1 MAWWYVGISATAAL
15 VGGKVGADGAMASGK
30 AAYNAGQL
38 EYHQELE
45 KTHYDAKIMQ
55 RQMLQ
60 QMHYQMAQAGASGTA
75 ADVGSPLYGM
85 MKSLNDL
92 EEDKTQLYRTGAKDA
107 QQLWMAGAEKF
118 SAAQSS
124 ATGSLLAGIGG
135 AAGAMASGS
144 SISAKKTPPKG

>member
-60 QMHYQMAQAGASGTA
+60 QMHYQMAQAGASGTG
-75 ADVGSPLYGM
+75 D
-85 MKSLNDL
+85 
-92 EEDKTQLYRTGAKDA
+92 RTLAQRGLATVLCVSGAN
-107 QQLWMAGAEKF
+107 GTEF
-118 SAAQSS
+118 V
-124 ATGSLLAGIGG
+124 IGG
-135 AAGAMASGS
+135 AGLS
-144 SISAKKTPPKG
+144 